1 MIHTANAV
9 IDEMKGMADEK
20 RRQTLMKFF
29 KTGKGEYGE
38 GDKFLGLRVPQVRGV
53 AKKHHDMERGEIY
66 SLLQSDLHDARLC
79 ALLILAAQFDSLC
92 GRRMT
97 DDAEAMEKRDDIV
110 NFYVGNAARANN
122 WDLVDLS
129 APKIPGRWL
138 VLPSRLT
145 SREKTEVIDRLA
157 DSGNLWKER
166 ISMVCTWEPLRHG
179 DPSHTLRYAERH
191 LHHPHDLMHKA
202 VGWMLREMGKLA
214 GMEILRSFL
223 ESHAAT
229 MPRTTLRYAIERMDD
244 DERRRWMY
252 AGRHGQTLPT
262 RLQTNAPGK

>member
-38 GDKFLGLRVPQVRGV
+38 GDKFLGLRMQQVRGV

-97 DDAEAMEKRDDIV
+97 DDAEAMEKRDDIGKRREGKQLGPRRPLRAENTRAV
-110 NFYVGNAARANN
+110 ARAA
-122 WDLVDLS
+122 V
-129 APKIPGRWL
+129 APYVKG
-138 VLPSRLT
+138 
-145 SREKTEVIDRLA
+145 EDRGHRQA
-157 DSGNLWKER
+157 RRQRQPVEG
-166 ISMVCTWEPLRHG
+166 
-179 DPSHTLRYAERH
+179 AH
-191 LHHPHDLMHKA
+191 LDGLH
-202 VGWMLREMGKLA
+202 MG
-214 GMEILRSFL
+214 
-223 ESHAAT
+223 AA
-229 MPRTTLRYAIERMDD
+229 
-244 DERRRWMY
+244 
-252 AGRHGQTLPT
+252 
-262 RLQTNAPGK
+262 APWRP